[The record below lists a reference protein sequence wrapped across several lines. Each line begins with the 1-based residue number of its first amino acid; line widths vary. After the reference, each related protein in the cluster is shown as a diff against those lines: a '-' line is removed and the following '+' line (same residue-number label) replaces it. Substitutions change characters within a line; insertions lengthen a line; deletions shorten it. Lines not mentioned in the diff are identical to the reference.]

1 MENREQYIKEDN
13 ERKKGKAMSE
23 YMNIKI
29 LSKQESLEY
38 WNKEKEERRKWTI
51 DQIIQDA
58 KFMRGMPDMGNTKYI
73 IGEEN
78 WNNFFEWLKT
88 EEAIKLWNEDP
99 HTLPLAKYYS
109 ENKI

>member
-1 MENREQYIKEDN
+1 MKLT
-13 ERKKGKAMSE
+13 
-23 YMNIKI
+23 I
-29 LSKQESLEY
+29 LTAEESLEY

-51 DQIIQDA
+51 DEIVNDA
-58 KFMRGMPDMGNTKYI
+58 KFMTGMPDMGNTKYI

-99 HTLPLAKYYS
+99 FTLSLAKYYS
-109 ENKI
+109 ENKQK